1 MFSRKS
7 KVLKKKISKPSKKGK
22 LPKKAKQQPQAPPP
36 EINNE
41 EIESLSSD
49 AENNPNMENA
59 PSVHSDDGFLILA
72 IFCDFFEKIK
82 KPSMKK
88 DCVWRKS

>member
-22 LPKKAKQQPQAPPP
+22 IPKKAKLSQAPPLD
-36 EINNE
+36 NNE

-49 AENNPNMENA
+49 AENNPNIDNA
-59 PSVHSDDGFLILA
+59 PSVHSDDGFLV
-72 IFCDFFEKIK
+72 FF
-82 KPSMKK
+82 
-88 DCVWRKS
+88 